1 MEIVDVTTEQVP
13 QETPVSVAARR
24 PRRRF
29 RIAKSKKTLVG
40 MILLG
45 FFLILAV
52 IGPWIAPYAPGTQSA
67 LTGPALAGQ
76 AGTPSQ
82 LPGIHHWLGQSNI
95 GQDVFSQLLAGT
107 RPTIIVSFLAGIIAT
122 ALSIVIGITA
132 GYVGGWVDETLS
144 LLANVF
150 LVIPALPLLIALGAF
165 LGPERTSNPYIVGL
179 IIAATGWAW
188 GARVMRAQSL
198 SMRNRDFVEA
208 ARISGESTRRIILA
222 EIMPNLTAVIASSFL
237 FTTIYAIGTYVGL
250 GFLTVVSPGSNY
262 NWGTILFDA
271 TSSSAVESNFWW
283 WYIPPGIA
291 IALLGTSLALI
302 NFGID
307 EYINPRLRVVTG
319 EKKAAKALGFKIRP
333 QLGFTPVVRT
343 QPKPRSSGDRDVISN
358 THPQEAS

>member
-1 MEIVDVTTEQVP
+1 VEIIDVTKEQAP
-13 QETPVSVAARR
+13 QQTPVSAAARR
-24 PRRRF
+24 PRRQF
-29 RIAKSKKTLVG
+29 RIARSKKTVVGLV
-40 MILLG
+40 MLA

-52 IGPWIAPYAPGTQSA
+52 IGPWIAPYAPGTQSP
-67 LTGPALAGQ
+67 LSGPALAGS
-76 AGTPSQ
+76 GVPSQ
-82 LPGIHHWLGQSNI
+82 LPGSHHWLGQSNI
-95 GQDVFSQLLAGT
+95 GQDVLSQLLAGT

-122 ALSIVIGITA
+122 ALAIIIGITA
-132 GYVGGWVDETLS
+132 GYMGGLIDEMLS
-144 LLANVF
+144 LVANVF

-179 IIAATGWAW
+179 IIAGTGWAW

-271 TSSSAVESNFWW
+271 TSSSAVEANFWW

-307 EYINPRLRVVTG
+307 EFINPRLRMANG
-319 EKKAAKALGFKIRP
+319 GKKAAKALGYKVRP
-333 QLGFTPVVRT
+333 QLGFTPVVRV
-343 QPKPRSSGDRDVISN
+343 KPVAGSSGSRDVTITTVN
-358 THPQEAS
+358 PGEA